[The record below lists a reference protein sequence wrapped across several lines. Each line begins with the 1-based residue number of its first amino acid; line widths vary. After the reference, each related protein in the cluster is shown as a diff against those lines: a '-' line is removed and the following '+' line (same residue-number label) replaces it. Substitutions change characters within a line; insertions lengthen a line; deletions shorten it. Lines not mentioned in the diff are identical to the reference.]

1 MTGTS
6 AAEGGHKYDIGDVAN
21 KAALR
26 SVVGRPGQPNEI
38 VGPVL
43 LLGSR
48 AGGYMDGAMLTVDG
62 GRAMAAGINEG
73 VRLSEEEYIR

>member
-6 AAEGGHKYDIGDVAN
+6 AAEGGHKYDIGKPAEM
-21 KAALR
+21 AAAR
-26 SVVGRPGQPNEI
+26 SVVGRPGMPHEI

-48 AGGYMDGAMLTVDG
+48 AGSYMDGAMLTVDG
-62 GRAMAAGINEG
+62 GRALSAGINEG
-73 VRLSEEEYIR
+73 IRIKEDLIIN

>member
-6 AAEGGHKYDIGDVAN
+6 AAEGGHKYDIGAVAA
-21 KAALR
+21 KAAAR
-26 SVVGRPGQPNEI
+26 CVVGRPGLPHEI

-62 GRAMAAGINEG
+62 GRALSAGINEG
-73 VRLSEEEYIR
+73 IRLPEDQYAF